1 MVCAVKSLDCD
12 RPGALECCNAELLV
26 YALHIPI
33 ASKPKLILSE
43 HNGERIFHC
52 SSSYFHNFVSHI
64 NIFGLHVV
72 VRSLVGVMA
81 LCKISPIEVL
91 GNQLF

>member
-1 MVCAVKSLDCD
+1 MHATTMRKYATKQSTAVISSTTKAQGFARWNLSIANGNPSLD
-12 RPGALECCNAELLV
+12 CCNAELLV

-43 HNGERIFHC
+43 HNEERIFHC

-64 NIFGLHVV
+64 NIFGL
-72 VRSLVGVMA
+72 
-81 LCKISPIEVL
+81 
-91 GNQLF
+91 Q